1 MMHQNVG
8 FWQLRD
14 LPDDIRDLFDISY
27 ERPGRMCPGLT
38 CAIEIIFTP
47 RVRADIRSELC
58 LLTETGPISIPLV
71 CTYPR
76 VVPSLDI
83 SKVRHLNGRVL
94 DQTQGPYQLRHW
106 SLTRCARAGRDTQ
119 ARNNCLTSTLILQV
133 IFDYVVKGEKA
144 FFNLTIRNDGA
155 LPTAY
160 TITPRDAA
168 ADVKHSATVPE
179 AAPQSPMSGESYL
192 EEKAKEG
199 ETAVSGKHSDLPSR
213 QDLVLGSLMR
223 HTDVSL
229 QVQGIVLKGLAQ
241 SASWLSS
248 PHGRGWNG

>member
-1 MMHQNVG
+1 M
-8 FWQLRD
+8 
-14 LPDDIRDLFDISY
+14 
-27 ERPGRMCPGLT
+27 
-38 CAIEIIFTP
+38 
-47 RVRADIRSELC
+47 
-58 LLTETGPISIPLV
+58 
-71 CTYPR
+71 
-76 VVPSLDI
+76 
-83 SKVRHLNGRVL
+83 
-94 DQTQGPYQLRHW
+94 
-106 SLTRCARAGRDTQ
+106 
-119 ARNNCLTSTLILQV
+119 LQV
-133 IFDYVVKGEKA
+133 IFDNVVKGEKA

-155 LPTAY
+155 LPTTY
-160 TITPRDAA
+160 TITPRDSA
-168 ADVKHSATVPE
+168 ADVKHSATVPA

-192 EEKAKEG
+192 EEEEKEK